1 MRVLISAFRYKKK
14 ILGSL
19 TFFLFVGMI
28 KKGDFFMSKSKKI
41 ILSAFLLALLIVLSR
56 FASIQTQLLV
66 ISTSFIPIMMSA
78 IWLGPKY
85 STLIAA
91 LGDLIGAILFP
102 FGTYFPGFTLSAA
115 ISGWIYGIFLYQNPV
130 GGDDHIAPIKWKFIL
145 KLTIS
150 SVLVLGIV
158 NIFITSMWLHILYE
172 KAYLAIIATRIL
184 AQVIMLPIQIITI
197 YLLEKFTRPFV
208 KKYLMED

>member
-1 MRVLISAFRYKKK
+1 
-14 ILGSL
+14 
-19 TFFLFVGMI
+19 
-28 KKGDFFMSKSKKI
+28 MSKSKKI

-102 FGTYFPGFTLSAA
+102 FGTYFPGFTLSAGL
-115 ISGWIYGIFLYQNPV
+115 SGFIYGIFLYQNSSDIPQ
-130 GGDDHIAPIKWKFIL
+130 WKFIL
-145 KLTIS
+145 KLILS
-150 SVLVLGIV
+150 SLLDLGIV
-158 NIFITSMWLHILYE
+158 NIFIKSLWLHFLYQEAYGAILTTR
-172 KAYLAIIATRIL
+172 IATQVVML
-184 AQVIMLPIQIITI
+184 PVQVIVIFS
-197 YLLEKFTRPFV
+197 LEKFMRPFV

>member
-1 MRVLISAFRYKKK
+1 
-14 ILGSL
+14 
-19 TFFLFVGMI
+19 
-28 KKGDFFMSKSKKI
+28 MSNSKKI

-102 FGTYFPGFTLSAA
+102 FGTYFPGFTISAA
-115 ISGWIYGIFLYQNPV
+115 ISGWIYGMILYQQPV
-130 GGDDHIAPIKWKFIL
+130 EDDAHIVPTKWKFIL
-145 KLTIS
+145 RLTIS
-150 SVLVLGIV
+150 SLLVLGVV
-158 NIFITSMWLHILYE
+158 NIFITSAWLHILYQ
-172 KAYLAIIATRIL
+172 KAYFAILTTRVL
-184 AQVIMLPIQIITI
+184 AQVIMLPIQIIVI
-197 YLLEKFTRPFV
+197 YYLEKFTRPFV
-208 KKYLMED
+208 KKYLWED